1 MFKSVDIIKRAL
13 QEPRDLTDAIT
24 NDNKLQGLLIEKQFF
39 KLLGGEFTNS
49 NGYDGIIN
57 GKKYEIKYTNYIMPV
72 GYLRIHK
79 CNYNKKGLFD
89 YMTIIDGLHDMAF
102 RVPHDVW
109 YARGDFCGSEFHWSG
124 TYNKYDR
131 QKISN
136 TKLLLE
142 HQVYPKQKA

>member
-1 MFKSVDIIKRAL
+1 MFKSVDIIRRAL
-13 QEPRDLTDAIT
+13 QEPIDLINAIN
-24 NDNKLQGLLIEKQFF
+24 NDNKLQGLLIESQFF
-39 KLLGGEFTNS
+39 KLFDGEFTNS

-72 GYLRIHK
+72 GYLRINS

-89 YMTIIDGLHDMAF
+89 YMTVIDGLNDMVF
-102 RVPHDVW
+102 RVPHDEW
-109 YARGDFCGSEFHWSG
+109 YDRGDFSGSEFHWSS
-124 TYNKYDR
+124 TYNKSDK

-142 HQVYPKQKA
+142 YQVYPKQEA